1 MILATVNKIVGT
13 VLVVNDSG
21 ERRQLE
27 LGDEIFP
34 NDVISTQAGS
44 AVDMVFADGQTA
56 ALGQN
61 IDFTVDDAFLSSELE
76 EQVLLAENEVE
87 DAALIALGDDPSLTQ
102 EATAAGGQG
111 EQSGN
116 EGSDFVQIEYL
127 AQRATPDVPFFD
139 TSGLGASVPEIAV
152 IDTSN
157 FLTAAPTA
165 STEPTAPAP
174 SAPTQPQ
181 TGIPAVP
188 VDDDVIVGP
197 IVDVTVV
204 QLDEDDLSPLTQ
216 TELDALVNLKALF
229 DSANTFS
236 NSAFA
241 QITGLNDLANGD
253 DLPIN
258 SSTTINGSL
267 AIDFGDAG
275 AQSSAFLAASFQP
288 ANLTSAGKVIN
299 FWIAD
304 DGQTLIAY
312 TIDNQESESPVAEI
326 IFSVELNSISGDF
339 TASLFGVIDHPEVD
353 IEDNVLVN
361 LALTVTDTNA
371 ASAQAVLQLDIDDDM
386 LAPIDVQ
393 SLADF
398 TYQLSLTSG
407 DSTKA
412 GFDNSF
418 GYYIKGE
425 NGEPTTGVIL
435 WHNVKEQK
443 ADSFDFSDFTPEQI
457 GFFIVPNGG
466 NNTDLADG
474 VELEF
479 SQNNNGAWKAYQDGI
494 ELKNVF
500 FDNAAYNKGGID
512 RVVDNE
518 EPGNMN
524 WEDLGLFAD
533 NDFNDVN
540 IDVVWSVKSV
550 VGTSTINFGA
560 DGAGSVNFS
569 SNVSVFDGDDNAVA
583 SLFSNGKAVVFEAKD
598 TNNDGNI
605 DLIGSTEDGEVLT
618 LQSVFDTQE
627 YIFNLLAPID
637 NPIDKLVLKTQAT
650 AVDGDGDTAPVN
662 VEVSLDLFFPEPA
675 GADLV

>member
-425 NGEPTTGVIL
+425 NGEPMTGVIL